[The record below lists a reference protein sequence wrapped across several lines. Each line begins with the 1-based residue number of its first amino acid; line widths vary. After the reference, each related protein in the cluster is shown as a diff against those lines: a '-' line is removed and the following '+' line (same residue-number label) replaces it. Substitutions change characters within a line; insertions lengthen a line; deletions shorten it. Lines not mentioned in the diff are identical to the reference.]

1 MSQTHL
7 TFPLIDP
14 VLLRLGPVQI
24 HWYGVMYLLGFL
36 FAMWMANR
44 RADRSQGL
52 WTRKEVSDLLFNGF
66 LGVILG
72 GRIGYVL
79 FYNLDLFLANPLYLF
94 EIWKGGMSFHG
105 GMLGVIF
112 AMWLFGRKTQRH
124 FFAVADFIAPL
135 VPFGLGAGRLGNF
148 INGELWGRVTDLPWG
163 IIFPEAGP
171 EPRHPSQ
178 LYQFVLE
185 GVVLFIILNL
195 AWKRQPPRGVISGLF
210 LLCYGLFRI
219 LVEFVRQPDAQLGLY
234 FNLISMGQILSLPMV
249 LLGLAF
255 IWAGYRHPGWFGNP
269 HGPKKGVRM

>member
-72 GRIGYVL
+72 GRVGYVL

-105 GMLGVIF
+105 GMLGVIL

-148 INGELWGRVTDLPWG
+148 INGELWGRATDLPWG

-178 LYQFVLE
+178 LYQFALE

-255 IWAGYRHPGWFGNP
+255 IWAGYRRPGWFGNP
-269 HGPKKGVRM
+269 RGPKKGERV